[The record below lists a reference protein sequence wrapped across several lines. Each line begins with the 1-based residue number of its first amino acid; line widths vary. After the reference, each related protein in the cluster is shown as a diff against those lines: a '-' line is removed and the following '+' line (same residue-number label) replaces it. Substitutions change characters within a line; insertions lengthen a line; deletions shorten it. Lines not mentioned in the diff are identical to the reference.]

1 MFDWGAFTLFLY
13 ILMRMAG
20 FVLFNPIL
28 SRTGFPGL
36 FRSAMIL
43 VLAVAVY
50 SADGG
55 SVAVPNT
62 LLEFALRLILEL
74 SLGVLVSLIMRF
86 FFYVP
91 EQAGD
96 AIDTQMGLSMART
109 YDPGSQS
116 QMTVTAN
123 LLNALMMLLF
133 FAANGHITM
142 LRLMLTSGEVIPFG
156 AVSFGE
162 HLADRLL
169 ELFVECTILAVKFCL
184 PVLVAELMGQVGM
197 GVLMKVIP
205 QINVFAIN
213 LEIKIIIGLAM
224 LLLLIGPMSDFL
236 MDMEAQMLAAIRD
249 ILTSSG

>member
-28 SRTGFPGL
+28 SRTGFPAI
-36 FRSAMIL
+36 FRSCMTF
-43 VLAVAVY
+43 VLAVSVY
-50 SADGG
+50 SANGG
-55 SVAVPNT
+55 SAAVPNT
-62 LLEFALRLILEL
+62 LLEFSLRLILEL
-74 SLGVLVSLIMRF
+74 GLGFLVSLIMRF

-109 YDPGSQS
+109 YDPGSQT
-116 QMTVTAN
+116 QMTVSAN
-123 LLNALMMLLF
+123 LLNALMLLLF

-142 LRLMLTSGEVIPFG
+142 LRLMLTSGEVVPFG
-156 AVSFGE
+156 EVAFGE
-162 HLADRLL
+162 HLADRML

-213 LEIKIIIGLAM
+213 IEIKILIGLTM
-224 LLLLIGPMSDFL
+224 LLLLVSPMSEFL
-236 MDMEAQMLAAIRD
+236 LEMETQMLAAIRT
-249 ILTSSG
+249 ILAQNG

>member
-28 SRTGFPGL
+28 SRTGFPAI
-36 FRSAMIL
+36 FRSSMTF
-43 VLAVAVY
+43 VLAVSVY
-50 SADGG
+50 SANGG

-62 LLEFALRLILEL
+62 LLEFSLRLILEL
-74 SLGVLVSLIMRF
+74 GLGFLVSLIMRF

-109 YDPGSQS
+109 YDPGSQT
-116 QMTVTAN
+116 QMTVSAN
-123 LLNALMMLLF
+123 LLNALMLLLF

-142 LRLMLTSGEVIPFG
+142 LRLMLTSGELIPFG
-156 AVSFGE
+156 EVAFGE
-162 HLADRLL
+162 HLADRML

-184 PVLVAELMGQVGM
+184 PVLVSELMGQVGM

-213 LEIKIIIGLAM
+213 LEIKILIGLTM
-224 LLLLIGPMSDFL
+224 LLLLVSPMSDFL
-236 MDMEAQMLAAIRD
+236 LEMETRMLAAIRT
-249 ILTSSG
+249 ILAQSG